1 MAKKLRQFKI
11 IHLLVIENRFW
22 VDDSSLSHIA
32 IGVLGP
38 NGSSPVHLTAK
49 TLLRQRSPQVVSVCL
64 GAGTVE
70 AALFTLL
77 PALFTAA

>member
-1 MAKKLRQFKI
+1 MQKSKI
-11 IHLLVIENRFW
+11 IHLFIVENRFW
-22 VDDSSLSHIA
+22 VDNSSLSHIA
-32 IGVLGP
+32 IWVLGP
-38 NGSSPVHLTAK
+38 SGGSPVHLTAK

-64 GAGTVE
+64 GAGAVE